1 MRASFRLRREEEE
14 EESVFI
20 SMTDMTVGFL
30 FIVIILLAF
39 FATQIAPGETVPK
52 LLLDERDEQVA
63 LLQERLLIY
72 RDLVADAD
80 EDVIVALQNRIHDLT
95 DQNRALGEQLDNQQ
109 STLAALRTELD
120 AGPADDLRLK
130 IRQLRSEIDRLHQ
143 LLRRSETEN
152 PIARYNTLAAEE
164 LAELL
169 TRIQSRVR
177 AIDDQIEVDISR
189 NNDALQFRG
198 DGLFLSG
205 ASSPSGT
212 GRAKMQ
218 LIASILNE
226 EIRCFTY
233 NIEQGLNALCNP
245 DAITIDAIQI
255 EGHTDSVGEDIPN
268 MELGARRGSS
278 IYEVMIS
285 ETNELLE
292 FRNIQGMPILSVA
305 GYGEG
310 RPISDEALP
319 SGKDANRRI
328 DIRFIMYAP
337 VNEATIPLNVDDL
350 ERVRELIGAGAAE

>member
-1 MRASFRLRREEEE
+1 MRTSFRLRKEEEE

-52 LLLDERDEQVA
+52 VLLDERDEQVA

-80 EDVIVALQNRIHDLT
+80 EDVIVALQNSIHDLT
-95 DQNRALGEQLDNQQ
+95 DQNRVLAEQLEHQQ

-120 AGPADDLRLK
+120 AGSSDDLHLK

-177 AIDDQIEVDISR
+177 AIDDQIEVATGQNTVPTYFGPVPATEIVHQALKRRLELYLNRKSR
-189 NNDALQFRG
+189 VEASDNAVTAFLPVTNDNFWELKFKDQLRLRPQGFDHDPTLR
-198 DGLFLSG
+198 SG
-205 ASSPSGT
+205 AWPL
-212 GRAKMQ
+212 AK
-218 LIASILNE
+218 
-226 EIRCFTY
+226 
-233 NIEQGLNALCNP
+233 
-245 DAITIDAIQI
+245 
-255 EGHTDSVGEDIPN
+255 
-268 MELGARRGSS
+268 
-278 IYEVMIS
+278 
-285 ETNELLE
+285 
-292 FRNIQGMPILSVA
+292 
-305 GYGEG
+305 
-310 RPISDEALP
+310 
-319 SGKDANRRI
+319 
-328 DIRFIMYAP
+328 
-337 VNEATIPLNVDDL
+337 
-350 ERVRELIGAGAAE
+350 